1 MITLTTSLSVGLLSA
16 LGLTLLAIR
25 FGRVAMDDPGALAIH
40 ARPTPRTGGLAIY
53 GALLAAL
60 AVAMWVGRSGLT
72 MRLWGFLASGSI
84 FALTGLWDDARSIR
98 PWERVLLECLGG
110 ALLVL
115 SGTRMHLT
123 GLWPVDAG
131 LTVVYLVGAANAMNL
146 LDGMDGLASGVAS
159 IAAAFLAVVALAS
172 GQRWCAVC
180 SLALLGACLGFLPYN
195 FHCARIFMGDAGSL
209 FLGFTLAALSIA
221 VTAGAGG
228 FQAGLIPVLVLGL
241 PWFDT
246 TLAVVRRLL
255 HHRPLFLGDRSHFY
269 DQLVDRG
276 LSQKGAVLVCY
287 GVSLVFGGTALL
299 LRSLPF
305 VVAGPLI
312 AVELAVL
319 AGMVWKQ
326 NLLRM

>member
-1 MITLTTSLSVGLLSA
+1 MITLSTSLGVGLLSA

-25 FGRVAMDDPGALAIH
+25 FGRVAMDDPGTLAIH
-40 ARPTPRTGGLAIY
+40 ATPTPRTGGLAIC

-60 AVAMWVGRSGLT
+60 AAAMWVGRSGLST
-72 MRLWGFLASGSI
+72 RLWGFLAGGSI
-84 FALTGLWDDARSIR
+84 FALTGLWDDARSLR

-123 GLWPVDAG
+123 GLWPVDSG
-131 LTVVYLVGAANAMNL
+131 LTVLYLVGAANAMNL
-146 LDGMDGLASGVAS
+146 LDGMDGLASGVAG
-159 IAAAFLAVVALAS
+159 IAAAFLAAVALAC

-195 FHCARIFMGDAGSL
+195 FHRARIFMGDAGSL
-209 FLGFTLAALSIA
+209 FLGFTLAALSIS

-228 FQAGLIPVLVLGL
+228 FQAALIPVLLLGL

-246 TLAVVRRLL
+246 TLTVARRLL
-255 HHRPLFLGDRSHFY
+255 DHRSLFTGDRGHFY

-276 LSQKGAVLVCY
+276 LSQKQAVLVCY
-287 GVSLVFGGTALL
+287 GLSAVFGGTALL
-299 LRSLPF
+299 LRFVPF
-305 VVAGPLI
+305 VVAGPVI
-312 AVELAVL
+312 ALQVIAL
-319 AGMVWKQ
+319 AGLVWRQ
-326 NLLRM
+326 NLLQM